1 MARTLTLSFSCP
13 DTSGIVAGVSAFVA
27 GHKGWI
33 TEASQHTETELG
45 RFFMR
50 VEIRAESLDFPAEE
64 FAARFAPVAARF
76 GMDWKVSDS
85 AQPRRVVLLCSK
97 QEHCLYD
104 LLARHVAQDFP
115 FVVPCVI
122 SNHEN
127 HRKVVEAH
135 GIPFH
140 YVPVTPENKH
150 AAYRQMEQ
158 LFREA
163 QADLIVLARYM
174 QVLDEAMCRDFAGK
188 IINICSVM
196 SELGRPGTAPY
207 TASKGALKML
217 TKGMAVDWGPHGI
230 QVNGIGPGYFKTELT
245 EALVNDAT
253 FSGWLIGRTPAKRW
267 GQVQDLVGAAVFL
280 SSDASAFVNGHVL
293 YVDGGVTASL

>member
-1 MARTLTLSFSCP
+1 MAIDKGRCLAAEKLRALPGPSDGVFIQAFDATE
-13 DTSGIVAGVSAFVA
+13 GAAVKAGVAEIERSVGPIDILVNNAGMTFRSSLESFPPEQWHNIMRTNLDSAFYV
-27 GHKGWI
+27 
-33 TEASQHTETELG
+33 SQ
-45 RFFMR
+45 
-50 VEIRAESLDFPAEE
+50 A
-64 FAARFAPVAARF
+64 
-76 GMDWKVSDS
+76 
-85 AQPRRVVLLCSK
+85 
-97 QEHCLYD
+97 
-104 LLARHVAQDFP
+104 
-115 FVVPCVI
+115 VVPGMI
-122 SNHEN
+122 S
-127 HRKVVEAH
+127 RK
-135 GIPFH
+135 
-140 YVPVTPENKH
+140 
-150 AAYRQMEQ
+150 
-158 LFREA
+158 
-163 QADLIVLARYM
+163 
-174 QVLDEAMCRDFAGK
+174 AGK